1 MQRFSHNPIFICG
14 EGRSGT
20 KLLRDTLGKYRHI
33 NIFRCE
39 TSIFVDSDFHR
50 IRFKQSVSREVF
62 VKSILAMMFSKN
74 RVQAEKAIK
83 AEKFPEEVEKV
94 FFELK
99 SRSLLNA
106 VPDTKLEAFD
116 YLANF
121 ITLELL
127 DKNRWLEKTPYHI
140 NYIENILSFYPDAKI
155 IVNYRD
161 PRAVVASWLKKDKHK
176 SLLGVVANWNN
187 VAKRILEL
195 KSKNAYANKVVFL
208 AYESLILNPES
219 TLRGLSD
226 FIGEQFAEDL
236 LDVKVVNNLYG
247 ERGQA
252 GFNQEAVDRWK
263 KKLNKMQ
270 CLLIDMLT
278 VKSREALDYPDSYKV
293 NIFEKA
299 FVLVLYL
306 PYEFMVF
313 CFKKLVKL
321 LKWL

>member
-1 MQRFSHNPIFICG
+1 MQRFSNSPIFICG

-20 KLLRDTLGKYRHI
+20 KLLRDTLGKYPHI

-39 TSIFVDSDFHR
+39 TSIFVDSQFHQ
-50 IRFKQSVSREVF
+50 IRFKEDVSKEIF
-62 VKSILAMMFSKN
+62 IKSILAMMFSKN
-74 RVQAEKAIK
+74 RIQAEKAIK
-83 AEKFPEEVEKV
+83 TGNFPEEVGKV
-94 FFELK
+94 FFELS
-99 SRSLLNA
+99 SRSLLKA

-140 NYIENILSFYPDAKI
+140 NYIENILDFYPDAKI

-176 SLLGVVANWNN
+176 SLIGVVANWNS
-187 VAKRILEL
+187 VASKVIEL
-195 KSKNAYANKVVFL
+195 KENERCINKIDFL

-219 TLRGLSD
+219 TLKELCLFLD
-226 FIGEQFAEDL
+226 EEFTEDL

-247 ERGQA
+247 ERGQV
-252 GFNQEAVDRWK
+252 GFNQEAVNRWK

-270 CLLIDMLT
+270 CILIDILT
-278 VKSREALDYPDSYKV
+278 AKNRAALGYADSYSV
-293 NIFEKA
+293 GIFFKA
-299 FVLVLYL
+299 FIVLFYL
-306 PYEFMVF
+306 PYEFVIF
-313 CFKKLVKL
+313 LFKKLVKL
-321 LKWL
+321 LKWI

>member
-1 MQRFSHNPIFICG
+1 MKRFSNSPIFICG

-20 KLLRDTLGKYRHI
+20 KLLRDTLGKYSHI

-39 TSIFVDSDFHR
+39 TSIFVDSPFHQ
-50 IRFKQSVSREVF
+50 IRFKEDVAKEIF
-62 VKSILAMMFSKN
+62 IKSILAMMFSKN
-74 RVQAEKAIK
+74 RIQAERAIK
-83 AEKFPEEVEKV
+83 KQKFPEEVEKV
-94 FFELK
+94 FFELN

-106 VPDTKLEAFD
+106 VPDAKLEAFD

-140 NYIENILSFYPDAKI
+140 NYIETILDFYPDAKI

-176 SLLGVVANWNN
+176 SLLGVVTNWNN
-187 VAKRILEL
+187 VTDRVIEL
-195 KSKNAYANKVVFL
+195 KSNDFYRGKIDFI

-219 TLRGLSD
+219 TLKELCD
-226 FIGEQFAEDL
+226 FIGEEFTANL

-247 ERGQA
+247 ERGQE
-252 GFNQEAVDRWK
+252 GFNHGAVDRWK

-270 CLLIDMLT
+270 CILIDILT
-278 VKSREALDYPDSYKV
+278 AKNRKALGYQDSYTAS
-293 NIFEKA
+293 ILLKA
-299 FVLVLYL
+299 FVIVLYL
-306 PYEFMVF
+306 PYELVIFL
-313 CFKKLVKL
+313 FKKLVKL